1 MKLDEMRGDEM
12 RWDEITKEDEMEKT
26 RIVRLSAAI

>member
-1 MKLDEMRGDEM
+1 MKLDEM